1 MRRKARDD
9 AVVKLVVRPAS
20 ARLIDEMT
28 QWQYDP
34 PYELYSG
41 DGKPPN
47 NPERYLAVRTE
58 DGETIGF
65 YYFEQRGDAVFFG
78 LGLRPDL
85 TGHGLGLEF
94 VRRGLRFARRRY
106 GPRRVVLDVA
116 SFNQRAIT
124 VYERAGFEVV
134 GSHRRP
140 LGHWGEIEFIDM
152 ELTE

>member
-1 MRRKARDD
+1 
-9 AVVKLVVRPAS
+9 VVRLVVRPAS

-28 QWQYDP
+28 HWQYDP

-47 NPERYLAVRTE
+47 SPERYLAVRTE

-85 TGHGLGLEF
+85 TGRGLGVEF
-94 VRRGLRFARRRY
+94 VNRGLRFARRRY
-106 GPRRVVLDVA
+106 GTKRVVLDVA

-124 VYERAGFEVV
+124 VYERARFEVV
-134 GSHRRP
+134 GSHRRS
-140 LGHWGEIEFIDM
+140 LGHGGEVEFIDM
-152 ELTE
+152 ELVP

>member
-1 MRRKARDD
+1 VRREARHD
-9 AVVKLVVRPAS
+9 AVVRLVVRPAS
-20 ARLIDEMT
+20 ARFIDEMT
-28 QWQYDP
+28 HWQYDS

-85 TGHGLGLEF
+85 TGRGLGLEF
-94 VRRGLRFARRRY
+94 VKRGLRFARRRY
-106 GPRRVVLDVA
+106 GSKRVVLDVA
-116 SFNQRAIT
+116 SFNERAIT
-124 VYERAGFEVV
+124 VYERAGFDVV
-134 GSHRRP
+134 GSHRRS
-140 LGHWGEIEFIDM
+140 LGRWGEIEFIDM
-152 ELTE
+152 ELTQ